1 MQTVVLIMLIR
12 WKSTELEDDVGE
24 WWRVGWGFT
33 AGAAQTQSTHI
44 TFNYNFKDT
53 EWESYCKQSEHRGNS
68 FQAKQK
74 RFSFPQ
80 SCPAHKHISISTSCV
95 FSSAWPT
102 QTVRFIS
109 LHWKWRE
116 TQCSCSSLAVSSW
129 TALPVLKVQDT
140 LRNMD
145 CWCFG
150 GFHLEPFPVSSRN
163 PHKVSRCLLQKHSS
177 LQNMLL
183 KSVEG
188 GQRESMI

>member
-1 MQTVVLIMLIR
+1 MQTVVLIMLIW

-24 WWRVGWGFT
+24 WWWVGWGFT
-33 AGAAQTQSTHI
+33 AGAAQTESTHI

-68 FQAKQK
+68 FQAKQN

-95 FSSAWPT
+95 FASAWPT

-145 CWCFG
+145 CWDRIALLFWWFSPG
-150 GFHLEPFPVSSRN
+150 AISNELKEPSQSIQVPFTKAFISSKYA
-163 PHKVSRCLLQKHSS
+163 P
-177 LQNMLL
+177 
-183 KSVEG
+183 
-188 GQRESMI
+188 